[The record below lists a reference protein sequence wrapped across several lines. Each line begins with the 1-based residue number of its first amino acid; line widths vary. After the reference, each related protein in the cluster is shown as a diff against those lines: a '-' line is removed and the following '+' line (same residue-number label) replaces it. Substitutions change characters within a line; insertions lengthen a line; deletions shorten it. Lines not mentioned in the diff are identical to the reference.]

1 MDYERMWNILKD
13 NLKMNLQ
20 LSDYININK
29 LIEEMRILEEKEK
42 NTILGFKDGT
52 LPF

>member
-29 LIEEMRILEEKEK
+29 LKEK